1 MEVVQVQRLYRRRQS
16 HEAVLVLTGCQSGDE
31 INLAIPACQAAPL
44 ALGAHGLH
52 ERCGLYQLF
61 VAGVKALGGAFS
73 SVLLT
78 LDHAEGA
85 SASLMLVEGVKGRWI
100 RGDVVESVAL
110 ALHLGL
116 PLYVTH
122 SKTPQVDDDGVVADD
137 DGGDDAG
144 VQIPSVFHEVLDD
157 LMVEGPPEH
166 RRDSGSTGAEPA

>member
-16 HEAVLVLTGCQSGDE
+16 HEAVLVLKGCQSGDE
-31 INLAIPACQAAPL
+31 ISLSIPACQAVPL

-73 SVLLT
+73 SVLVT
-78 LDHAEGA
+78 LDQAEGA
-85 SASLMLVEGVKGRWI
+85 SASLMLVEGVESRWI

-122 SKTPQVDDDGVVADD
+122 RKASPMDDDGAAADND
-137 DGGDDAG
+137 VG
-144 VQIPSVFHEVLDD
+144 VEIPSVFHEALSD
-157 LMVEGPPEH
+157 LMVEDSPEQ
-166 RRDSGSTGAEPA
+166 RGDGRGTESGTV

>member
-16 HEAVLVLTGCQSGDE
+16 HEAVLVLKGCQSGDE
-31 INLAIPACQAAPL
+31 ISLSIPACQAVPL

-78 LDHAEGA
+78 LDQAEGA
-85 SASLMLVEGVKGRWI
+85 SASLMLVEGVKSRWI

-122 SKTPQVDDDGVVADD
+122 GRATPTEDDTAVAEDKAVVQV
-137 DGGDDAG
+137 
-144 VQIPSVFHEVLDD
+144 PSVFHEVLSD
-157 LMVEGPPEH
+157 LMVEDPPDH
-166 RRDSGSTGAEPA
+166 RGDSGSTGTAPV

>member
-1 MEVVQVQRLYRRRQS
+1 MEVVQVQRLYRRRHS

-31 INLAIPACQAAPL
+31 ISLAIPACQAAPL

-78 LDHAEGA
+78 LDQAEGA
-85 SASLMLVEGVKGRWI
+85 SASLMLVEGVKSRWI

-122 SKTPQVDDDGVVADD
+122 SKAPPIDDDAAAADD
-137 DGGDDAG
+137 GAG
-144 VQIPSVFHEVLDD
+144 VQIPSVFHEALSD
-157 LMVEGPPEH
+157 LVVEDPPEH
-166 RRDSGSTGAEPA
+166 RGDSGSADAEPV

>member
-1 MEVVQVQRLYRRRQS
+1 MEVVQVQRLYRRRHS

-31 INLAIPACQAAPL
+31 ISLAIPACQAAPL

-52 ERCGLYQLF
+52 ERCGLYQPF
-61 VAGVKALGGAFS
+61 VAGVQALGGAFS

-78 LDHAEGA
+78 LDQAEGA
-85 SASLMLVEGVKGRWI
+85 SASLMLVEGVKCRWI

-122 SKTPQVDDDGVVADD
+122 SKPPPTDDDATAADNNT
-137 DGGDDAG
+137 G
-144 VQIPSVFHEVLDD
+144 VQVPSVFHEVLND
-157 LMVEGPPEH
+157 LMPEDPPEH
-166 RRDSGSTGAEPA
+166 RGDSRSAGAEPA

>member
-1 MEVVQVQRLYRRRQS
+1 MEVVQVQRLYRRRHS

-31 INLAIPACQAAPL
+31 ISLAIPACQAAPL

-61 VAGVKALGGAFS
+61 MAGVKALGGAFS

-78 LDHAEGA
+78 LDQAEGA
-85 SASLMLVEGVKGRWI
+85 SASLMLVEGVKSRWI

-122 SKTPQVDDDGVVADD
+122 SKAPPIDDEAAAADDG
-137 DGGDDAG
+137 AG
-144 VQIPSVFHEVLDD
+144 VQIPPVFHEALND
-157 LMVEGPPEH
+157 LMPEDPPEH
-166 RRDSGSTGAEPA
+166 RGEGRGTESEPA

>member
-16 HEAVLVLTGCQSGDE
+16 NEAVLVLKGCQSGDE
-31 INLAIPACQAAPL
+31 ISLAIPACQAAPL

-73 SVLLT
+73 SVLLS
-78 LDHAEGA
+78 LDQAEGA
-85 SASLMLVEGVKGRWI
+85 SASLMLVEGVKSRWI

-116 PLYVTH
+116 PLYVAH
-122 SKTPQVDDDGVVADD
+122 SKVPPIDDATAADD
-137 DGGDDAG
+137 STG
-144 VQIPSVFHEVLDD
+144 VQIPPVFHEVLND
-157 LMVEGPPEH
+157 LMVEDPPEH
-166 RRDSGSTGAEPA
+166 HGDSRSTDAEPT

>member
-16 HEAVLVLTGCQSGDE
+16 HEAVLVLKGCQSGDE
-31 INLAIPACQAAPL
+31 ISLTIPACQAAPL

-73 SVLLT
+73 SVLLS
-78 LDHAEGA
+78 LDQAEGA
-85 SASLMLVEGVKGRWI
+85 SASLMLVEGVKSRWI

-116 PLYVTH
+116 PLYVAH
-122 SKTPQVDDDGVVADD
+122 SKVPPIDDATAADD
-137 DGGDDAG
+137 STG
-144 VQIPSVFHEVLDD
+144 VQIPPVFHEVLND
-157 LMVEGPPEH
+157 LMVEDPPEQH
-166 RRDSGSTGAEPA
+166 RGDGRSADAEPV